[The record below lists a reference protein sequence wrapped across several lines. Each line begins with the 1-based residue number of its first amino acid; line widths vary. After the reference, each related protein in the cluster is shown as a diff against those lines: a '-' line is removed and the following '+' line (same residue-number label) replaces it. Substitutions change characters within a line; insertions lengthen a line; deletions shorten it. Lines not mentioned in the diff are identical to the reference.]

1 MAEKEEYEKHRLRA
15 LQAKKILDTLPEKIF
30 DDITKIAAA
39 ICDTPVA
46 LISFVDEDRQWFKS
60 RYGLSLLET
69 PRDDSFCAH
78 AIKDPF
84 EIMEVPDTTRDQRF
98 RDNPLVLDEP
108 RMRFYAGAPLVD
120 GEGYPLGTVCVIDQ
134 KPKTLSYDQKSALRA
149 LSRVT
154 MHILENRLNK
164 ED

>member
-1 MAEKEEYEKHRLRA
+1 MSDQEEYEKQRLSA
-15 LQAKKILDTLPEKIF
+15 LRAKKILDTLPEKVF

-39 ICDTPVA
+39 ICNTPVA
-46 LISFVDEDRQWFKS
+46 LVSFVDEDRQWFKS

-84 EIMEVPDTTRDQRF
+84 EIMEVPDATRDQRF
-98 RDNPLVLDEP
+98 RDNPLVLEEP
-108 RMRFYAGAPLVD
+108 RMKFYAGAPLVD
-120 GEGYPLGTVCVIDQ
+120 GEGFPLGTVCVIDQ
-134 KPKTLSYDQKSALRA
+134 KPKTLSHDQKSALGA

-154 MHILENRLNK
+154 MHILENQAGK
-164 ED
+164 D